1 MKAENIKFRA
11 KRTDDGAWVYGD
23 LQHVHRIN
31 TKEQVEQSGRRSEPV
46 VRVAYSDVDE
56 ETIGQYTG
64 LYDENGS
71 EIYEG
76 DIVDW
81 TFFYTGYCNGGAVE
95 RDTIVTGIIEWYQG
109 GFILKVIN
117 NDYVGAGQYSIPSLN
132 TDTTSDVVI
141 KGNIYD
147 NKELLTQGY
156 GRID

>member
-23 LQHVHRIN
+23 LAHVHRIN
-31 TKEQVEQSGRRSEPV
+31 TKEQAEQSGRRTEPV

-56 ETIGQYTG
+56 DTIGQSTG

-81 TFFYTGYCNGGAVE
+81 TFFYTGYCNGGTVE

-117 NDYVGAGQYSIPSLN
+117 TDYVGAGQYSIPSLN
-132 TDTTSDVVI
+132 TDTTSDVVV

-147 NKELLTQGY
+147 NKELLAT
-156 GRID
+156 RI

>member
-1 MKAENIKFRA
+1 MKRIVKFRGKS
-11 KRTDDGAWVYGD
+11 KRTGEWLYGD
-23 LQHVHRIN
+23 LEYSRKNGIARIHSYN
-31 TKEQVEQSGRRSEPV
+31 
-46 VRVAYSDVDE
+46 DE
-56 ETIGQYTG
+56 GEYIGQQEVDKETVG
-64 LYDENGS
+64 QSTELCDENGR

-81 TFFYTGYCNGGAVE
+81 TFFYTGNCNGGAVE
-95 RDTIVTGIIEWYQG
+95 CDTIVTGIIEWHQG

-117 NDYVGAGQYSIPSLN
+117 NDFEDAGQYSISDLN
-132 TDTTSDVVI
+132 TDTTSDVVV

>member
-1 MKAENIKFRA
+1 MKIENIKFRGKS
-11 KRTDDGAWVYGD
+11 KRTGEWLHGD
-23 LQHVHRIN
+23 LVRN
-31 TKEQVEQSGRRSEPV
+31 VEGEFAIVPPFEISMNNYCEN
-46 VRVAYSDVDE
+46 YEVDK
-56 ETIGQYTG
+56 ETIGQSTG

-95 RDTIVTGIIEWYQG
+95 CDTIVTGIIEWYQG

-117 NDYVGAGQYSIPSLN
+117 NDFEGAGQYSIPSLN
-132 TDTTSDVVI
+132 TDTKSDVVV

-147 NKELLTQGY
+147 NKELLTQEY
-156 GRID
+156 ERID